1 MPTRRLALAIAR
13 SLMFALVFT
22 APVRSAADQ
31 RLPVPPPDPAAI
43 GAAAAA
49 EVYLNSLSSE
59 QKVRS
64 DAYFEGNYWLTLWNF
79 LWSSAVLLVLLHGG
93 WSARLRQTA
102 ARITR
107 RPMLQA
113 TLYWVGFI
121 TVATVLS
128 FPLTVYAGYIRE
140 HQYGL
145 ATQDFGG
152 WFGDQLKSFGLS
164 VVMGGA
170 LVAVLYAVLRRSGR
184 TWWVWASV
192 VTSAFLALMFT
203 VGPVYIDPIFNTYR
217 PLRDEAVRQPILRL
231 ARANGIDATEVW
243 EMDASKQSTRI
254 SANVS
259 GMFGTERITLNDNL
273 LKRGSPEAVQA
284 VMGHEMG
291 HYVLNHAYKML
302 LSFSVVVVI
311 GFAVIGWTYPR
322 LAERHRARWGVEGV
336 ADPAG
341 LPLLAL
347 ILGAYLFVLTPV
359 INTIVRTN
367 EYEADVFG
375 LNAARQPDG
384 FAEAAL
390 LVSDYRKLRPGPWE
404 EAIFFDHPSGRT
416 RIFTAMRWKA
426 EQIPAQNRPAK

>member
-145 ATQDFGG
+145 ATQDFSG
-152 WFGDQLKSFGLS
+152 WVGDQLKSFGLS

-184 TWWVWASV
+184 TWWVWASA

-231 ARANGIDATEVW
+231 ARANGI
-243 EMDASKQSTRI
+243 
-254 SANVS
+254 
-259 GMFGTERITLNDNL
+259 
-273 LKRGSPEAVQA
+273 
-284 VMGHEMG
+284 
-291 HYVLNHAYKML
+291 
-302 LSFSVVVVI
+302 
-311 GFAVIGWTYPR
+311 
-322 LAERHRARWGVEGV
+322 
-336 ADPAG
+336 
-341 LPLLAL
+341 
-347 ILGAYLFVLTPV
+347 
-359 INTIVRTN
+359 
-367 EYEADVFG
+367 
-375 LNAARQPDG
+375 
-384 FAEAAL
+384 
-390 LVSDYRKLRPGPWE
+390 
-404 EAIFFDHPSGRT
+404 
-416 RIFTAMRWKA
+416 
-426 EQIPAQNRPAK
+426 